1 MEERNALLKKNLD
14 LLYQSTLAGVICILL
29 MIIPLVNIIALV
41 VALIA
46 AIMVFVAMY
55 RLRAVHDDYHTAFMM
70 SIINIALQLIGGM
83 MGGWLESIIE
93 LISTAVVFAQTY
105 HIIRGTNSFLAQLGR
120 DEVIERGQATI
131 KMYII
136 NLVVSVVASVLLM
149 IAGNNVGGLM
159 VALLAIVAIVSLVV
173 SIMAIVRYLKYLG
186 AARECF

>member
-1 MEERNALLKKNLD
+1 MEERNASLKKNLD

-55 RLRAVHDDYHTAFMM
+55 RLRGMQDDYHTAFMM
-70 SIINIALQLIGGM
+70 SIINIALKLIGGM
-83 MGGWLESIIE
+83 TGGWLESVIE

-105 HIIRGTNSFLAQLGR
+105 YIICATNSFLAQLGR
-120 DEVIERGQATI
+120 DEVIERGRAAI
-131 KMYII
+131 KMYKI
-136 NLVVSVVASVLLM
+136 NLVVSIAASILIQVVGNGILLLEGFLM
-149 IAGNNVGGLM
+149 IVS
-159 VALLAIVAIVSLVV
+159 IVSLVV
-173 SIMAIVRYLKYLG
+173 SIAAIVCYIKYLG

>member
-55 RLRAVHDDYHTAFMM
+55 RLRAVHDDYHTAFSL
-70 SIINIALQLIGGM
+70 SIINIALQLIGGIA
-83 MGGWLESIIE
+83 GGWLESSIE
-93 LISTAVVFAQTY
+93 LISAAVVFAQTY
-105 HIIRGTNSFLAQLGR
+105 HIIRATNSFLAELGR
-120 DEVIERGQATI
+120 SDVIERGEATI

-136 NLVVSVVASVLLM
+136 NLVVSIVASVLLM
-149 IAGNNVGGLM
+149 IAGNSVGGLM
-159 VALLAIVAIVSLVV
+159 VALLAIVAVVSLVV
-173 SIMAIVRYLKYLG
+173 SIMAIVQYLKYLG
-186 AARECF
+186 AAKECF